1 VKIRFRRGLGHNE
14 RDRPLGAH
22 DAALP
27 RIPEVAVTFNTEFR
41 WTSAARTDV
50 GCVRQI
56 NEDALLD
63 APERGLWAVADGM
76 GGHAVGDLASRMV
89 IESLA
94 KAAGPNGLPSVI
106 ADARARL
113 LDVNERLRLE
123 AARRQVSRIGSTVVL
138 LAARGG
144 VCAYVWAG
152 DSRIYLFR
160 QGRLMQLTR
169 DHSHVEELK
178 ARGQLTAEEA
188 LHHPAQHLITRA
200 VGALD
205 VLELDEN
212 TLTLNDGDTFLLC
225 SDGLSNEVS
234 EAEMAS
240 ELESGNCE
248 AAAQRLL
255 EIALARGA
263 RDNISVVVA
272 HAEDLMATD
281 KTQVN
286 PSI

>member
-1 VKIRFRRGLGHNE
+1 
-14 RDRPLGAH
+14 
-22 DAALP
+22 
-27 RIPEVAVTFNTEFR
+27 VTHAQEFR
-41 WTSAARTDV
+41 WTSAARTDT

-63 APERGLWAVADGM
+63 APELGLWAVADGM

-94 KAAGPNGLPSVI
+94 GMNAGSAI
-106 ADARARL
+106 ADARAQL
-113 LDVNERLRLE
+113 LDVNARLRTE
-123 AARRQVSRIGSTVVL
+123 AAQRQVSRIGSTVVL
-138 LAARGG
+138 LAARDGACG
-144 VCAYVWAG
+144 YVWAG
-152 DSRIYLFR
+152 DSRLYLLR
-160 QGRLMQLTR
+160 RGRLMQLTR

-205 VLELDEN
+205 VLELEEDSID
-212 TLTLNDGDTFLLC
+212 LRDGDTFMLC

-234 EAEMAS
+234 EEEIAS
-240 ELESGNCE
+240 ELAESDCQL
-248 AAAQRLL
+248 AAQRLL
-255 EIALARGA
+255 ETALSRGG

-272 HAEDLMATD
+272 RAEDLLGAD

-286 PSI
+286 PGLL

>member
-1 VKIRFRRGLGHNE
+1 MKIRFRRALVHNE
-14 RDRPLGAH
+14 RDRPQRPP
-22 DAALP
+22 DAAP
-27 RIPEVAVTFNTEFR
+27 SSIPEVAVTFSTDFR

-63 APERGLWAVADGM
+63 TPEHGLWAVADGM

-89 IESLA
+89 IECLA
-94 KAAGPNGLPSVI
+94 KVPATNGLASVI

-113 LDVNERLRLE
+113 LDVNEKLRVE

-138 LAARGG
+138 LIARDGACG
-144 VCAYVWAG
+144 YMWAG
-152 DSRIYLFR
+152 DSRVYLFR

-212 TLTLNDGDTFLLC
+212 TITLNDGDMFLLC

-240 ELESGNCE
+240 ELAPGDCE
-248 AAAQRLL
+248 MAAQRLL
-255 EIALARGA
+255 EIALARGG

-272 HAEDLMATD
+272 RAEDLMASD

>member
-1 VKIRFRRGLGHNE
+1 M
-14 RDRPLGAH
+14 
-22 DAALP
+22 
-27 RIPEVAVTFNTEFR
+27 TFTTEFR
-41 WTSAARTDV
+41 WTSAARTDT

-89 IESLA
+89 IDGLA
-94 KAAGPNGLPSVI
+94 KVPGTDGLASVI

-113 LDVNERLRLE
+113 VDVNEQLRAE
-123 AARRQVSRIGSTVVL
+123 AARRQVSRIGSTVVV
-138 LAARGG
+138 LAARDRA
-144 VCAYVWAG
+144 CAYLWAG

-160 QGRLMQLTR
+160 RGRLMQITR

-212 TLTLNDGDTFLLC
+212 TLELNDGDTFLLC

-234 EAEMAS
+234 EAEMAN
-240 ELESGNCE
+240 ELAPGNCE

-255 EIALARGA
+255 EIALARGG

-272 HAEDLMATD
+272 HAEDLVASD

-286 PSI
+286 PGV